1 MKYIEEFYLFVKVVQ
16 EGGFSHAAAALGMPT
31 GTISRRIS
39 QLEEQL
45 GCSLLHRSTR
55 KLRLTDEGLRYYERL
70 CTPLA
75 EIEQATGE
83 IQGQEHDISGLIR
96 LAAPIALSNTILV
109 DMLAD
114 FGLRYPQVQFDIS
127 QTNDHAPLCDQ
138 DRDLV
143 FFNGE
148 LPQSLPNALCLGHI
162 QYGLFA
168 SPLYLEKM
176 GTPSHPAQL
185 EEHEL
190 IHCWPHQHWQLTGR
204 DDQGEQVVQIKRIP
218 RLNVNQT
225 QAAVRAARR
234 HLGIVN
240 APLHYVHPFLQDEQL
255 VAVLP
260 DWQSGRRPFYML
272 LCQPQFTPLRVK
284 MFAEFVE
291 KYSARYR
298 SHQRDDQFLPAMPLP
313 IASDD

>member
-75 EIEQATGE
+75 AIEQATGE
-83 IQGQEHDISGLIR
+83 IQGKEADINGVIR

-114 FGLRYPQVQFDIS
+114 FGLHYPEVQFDIT
-127 QTNDHAPLCDQ
+127 QTNDHQHLFHN

-162 QYGLFA
+162 EYGLFA

-176 GTPSHPAQL
+176 GIPAHPAQL
-185 EEHEL
+185 EEHAL
-190 IHCWPHQHWQLTGR
+190 IYCWPHQHWQLTDR
-204 DDQGEQVVQIKRIP
+204 DEQTVQIKRTAK
-218 RLNVNQT
+218 LTVNQT

-255 VAVLP
+255 VPVLP
-260 DWQSGRRPFYML
+260 DWKTGNRPFYML
-272 LCQPQFTPLRVK
+272 RCQPQFAPLRVK

-298 SHQRDDQFLPAMPLP
+298 NRQWDNQFSPATSLSHC
-313 IASDD
+313 I

>member
-31 GTISRRIS
+31 GTVSRRIS

-45 GCSLLHRSTR
+45 GCTLLHRSTR

-75 EIEQATGE
+75 EIEQAAGE
-83 IQGQEHDISGLIR
+83 IQGQETDISGVIR
-96 LAAPIALSNTILV
+96 LAAPIALSNTILI

-114 FGLRYPQVQFDIS
+114 FGLRYPKVQFDIS
-127 QTNDHAPLCDQ
+127 QTNDHHPLCEQ
-138 DRDLV
+138 DRDLM

-148 LPQSLPNALCLGHI
+148 LPQVLPNAQCLGHI
-162 QYGLFA
+162 EYGLFA

-185 EEHEL
+185 EEHDL
-190 IHCWPHQHWQLTGR
+190 IYCWPHQHWQLIGR
-204 DDQGEQVVQIKRIP
+204 DEQRVQVKRAA
-218 RLNVNQT
+218 RLTVHQT

-260 DWQSGRRPFYML
+260 DWRSDRRPFYML
-272 LCQPQFTPLRVK
+272 RCQPQFTPLRVK

-291 KYSARYR
+291 KYSAHYR
-298 SHQRDDQFLPAMPLP
+298 NRQWDEQFSPATPLP
-313 IASDD
+313 HCI

>member
-83 IQGQEHDISGLIR
+83 IQGREADINGVIR
-96 LAAPIALSNTILV
+96 LAAPIALSNTLLV

-114 FGLRYPQVQFDIS
+114 FGLHYPEVQFDIT
-127 QTNDHAPLCDQ
+127 QTNDHQHLFDN

-148 LPQSLPNALCLGHI
+148 LLQSMTNALCLGHI
-162 QYGLFA
+162 EYGLFA
-168 SPLYLEKM
+168 SRLYLEKM
-176 GTPSHPAQL
+176 GTPAHPTQL
-185 EEHEL
+185 EEHSL
-190 IHCWPHQHWQLTGR
+190 IYCWPHQHWQLIGQ
-204 DDQGEQVVQIKRIP
+204 DDQTIQIKRAAK
-218 RLNVNQT
+218 LTVNQT

-260 DWQSGRRPFYML
+260 DWKTGHRPFYMVR
-272 LCQPQFTPLRVK
+272 CQPQFAPLRVK

-291 KYSARYR
+291 KYSAHYR
-298 SHQRDDQFLPAMPLP
+298 NRQWDNQFSPATSLSHC
-313 IASDD
+313 I

>member
-75 EIEQATGE
+75 AIEQATGE
-83 IQGQEHDISGLIR
+83 IQGKEADINGVIR

-114 FGLRYPQVQFDIS
+114 FGLHYPEVQFDIT
-127 QTNDHAPLCDQ
+127 QTNDHQHLFDN

-162 QYGLFA
+162 EYGLFA

-176 GTPSHPAQL
+176 GIPAHPAQL
-185 EEHEL
+185 EEHAL
-190 IHCWPHQHWQLTGR
+190 IYCWPHQHWQLTDR
-204 DDQGEQVVQIKRIP
+204 DEQTVQIKRTAK
-218 RLNVNQT
+218 LTVNQT

-255 VAVLP
+255 VPVLP
-260 DWQSGRRPFYML
+260 DWKTGNRPFYML
-272 LCQPQFTPLRVK
+272 RCQPQFAPLRVK

-298 SHQRDDQFLPAMPLP
+298 NRQWDNQFSPATSLSHC
-313 IASDD
+313 I

>member
-83 IQGQEHDISGLIR
+83 IRGEETDISGLIR

-114 FGLRYPQVQFDIS
+114 FGLRYPGVQFDIRQS
-127 QTNDHAPLCDQ
+127 NDHALQADQ

-148 LPQSLPNALCLGHI
+148 LPQTLPNALCLGHI

-176 GTPSHPAQL
+176 GVPSHPPQL
-185 EEHEL
+185 EELDL
-190 IHCWPHQHWQLTGR
+190 IYCWPHQHWQLSGR
-204 DDQGEQVVQIKRIP
+204 DEQTVCIKRTP
-218 RLNVNQT
+218 RLCIDQT
-225 QAAVRAARR
+225 QAAVRAAQR

-240 APLHYVHPFLQDEQL
+240 APQHYVHPFLQDGQL
-255 VAVLP
+255 VPVLP
-260 DWQSGRRPFYML
+260 DWQSGKRPFYML
-272 LCQPQFTPLRVK
+272 HCQPRFTPLRVK
-284 MFAEFVE
+284 MFADFVE
-291 KYSARYR
+291 KHSERYR
-298 SHQRDDQFLPAMPLP
+298 TRQQNDQFSPAQPLP
-313 IASDD
+313 VASDG

>member
-75 EIEQATGE
+75 AIEQATGE
-83 IQGQEHDISGLIR
+83 IQGKEADINGVIR
-96 LAAPIALSNTILV
+96 LAAPIVLSNTILV

-114 FGLRYPQVQFDIS
+114 FGLHYPEVQFDIT
-127 QTNDHAPLCDQ
+127 QTNDHQHLFDN

-162 QYGLFA
+162 EYGLFA

-176 GTPSHPAQL
+176 GTPAHPAQL
-185 EEHEL
+185 EEHAL
-190 IHCWPHQHWQLTGR
+190 IYCWPHQHWQLTDR
-204 DDQGEQVVQIKRIP
+204 DEQTVQIKRTAK
-218 RLNVNQT
+218 LTVNQT

-255 VAVLP
+255 VPVLP
-260 DWQSGRRPFYML
+260 DWKTGNRPFYML
-272 LCQPQFTPLRVK
+272 RCQPQFAPLRVK

-298 SHQRDDQFLPAMPLP
+298 NRQWDNQFSPATSLSHC
-313 IASDD
+313 I

>member
-1 MKYIEEFYLFVKVVQ
+1 MKHIEEFYLFIKVVQ

-75 EIEQATGE
+75 QVEQATCE
-83 IQGQEHDISGLIR
+83 IQGTETDINGIIR
-96 LAAPIALSNTILV
+96 VAAPVALSNTILI
-109 DMLAD
+109 DMMAE
-114 FGLRYPQVQFDIS
+114 FGLHYPEVQFDIA
-127 QTNDHAPLCDQ
+127 QTNDHQHLFDH

-148 LPQSLPNALCLGHI
+148 LPQSLPNAICLGHI
-162 QYGLFA
+162 EYGLFA
-168 SPLYLEKM
+168 SPLYLAKK
-176 GTPSHPAQL
+176 GTPSHPNQL
-185 EEHEL
+185 EEHDL
-190 IHCWPHQHWQLTGR
+190 IYCWPHQHWQLTDKDG
-204 DDQGEQVVQIKRIP
+204 QSVCIKRSP
-218 RLNVNQT
+218 KLTVNQT

-240 APLHYVHPFLQDEQL
+240 APLHYLSSFLHEEQL
-255 VAVLP
+255 VPVLT
-260 DWQSGRRPFYML
+260 DWQTGNRPFYML
-272 LCQPQFTPLRVK
+272 RCQQQFAPLRVQ
-284 MFAEFVE
+284 MFADFVE
-291 KYSARYR
+291 KYSACYHNR
-298 SHQRDDQFLPAMPLP
+298 QWDNQFSQGDALPHC
-313 IASDD
+313 I

>member
-83 IQGQEHDISGLIR
+83 IRGEETDISGLIR

-114 FGLRYPQVQFDIS
+114 FGLRYPGVQFDIRQS
-127 QTNDHAPLCDQ
+127 NDHALQADQ

-148 LPQSLPNALCLGHI
+148 LPQTLPNALCLGHI

-176 GTPSHPAQL
+176 GVPSHPTQL
-185 EEHEL
+185 EEHDL
-190 IHCWPHQHWQLTGR
+190 IYC
-204 DDQGEQVVQIKRIP
+204 
-218 RLNVNQT
+218 
-225 QAAVRAARR
+225 
-234 HLGIVN
+234 
-240 APLHYVHPFLQDEQL
+240 
-255 VAVLP
+255 
-260 DWQSGRRPFYML
+260 
-272 LCQPQFTPLRVK
+272 
-284 MFAEFVE
+284 
-291 KYSARYR
+291 
-298 SHQRDDQFLPAMPLP
+298 
-313 IASDD
+313 

>member
-83 IQGQEHDISGLIR
+83 IRGEETDISGLIR

-109 DMLAD
+109 DMLVD
-114 FGLRYPQVQFDIS
+114 FGLRYPEVQFDIRQS
-127 QTNDHAPLCDQ
+127 NDHALQADQ

-148 LPQSLPNALCLGHI
+148 LPQTLPNALCLGHI

-176 GTPSHPAQL
+176 GVPSPPTQPANND
-185 EEHEL
+185 L
-190 IHCWPHQHWQLTGR
+190 IYCWPHQHWQLSGR
-204 DDQGEQVVQIKRIP
+204 DEQTICIKRTP
-218 RLNVNQT
+218 RLCIDQT
-225 QAAVRAARR
+225 QAAVRAAQR

-240 APLHYVHPFLQDEQL
+240 APQHYVHPFLQDGQL
-255 VAVLP
+255 VPVLP
-260 DWQSGRRPFYML
+260 DWQSGKRPFYML
-272 LCQPQFTPLRVK
+272 HCQPRFTPLRVK
-284 MFAEFVE
+284 MFADFVE
-291 KYSARYR
+291 KHSERYR
-298 SHQRDDQFLPAMPLP
+298 TRQQNDQFSPAQPLP
-313 IASDD
+313 VASDG

>member
-70 CTPLA
+70 CTPLG

-83 IQGQEHDISGLIR
+83 IQGKETDLNGVIR

-114 FGLRYPQVQFDIS
+114 FGLRYPEVQFDIT
-127 QTNDHAPLCDQ
+127 QTNDHQHLFDN

-162 QYGLFA
+162 EYGLFA

-176 GTPSHPAQL
+176 GTPSHPGQL
-185 EEHEL
+185 EEHAL
-190 IHCWPHQHWQLTGR
+190 IYCWPHQHWQLTDR
-204 DDQGEQVVQIKRIP
+204 EEQTVQIKRAA
-218 RLNVNQT
+218 RLTVNQT

-260 DWQSGRRPFYML
+260 DWKTGNRPFYML
-272 LCQPQFTPLRVK
+272 RCQPQFAPLRVK
-284 MFAEFVE
+284 MFADFVE

-298 SHQRDDQFLPAMPLP
+298 SLQWDNQFSPATSLSHC
-313 IASDD
+313 I

>member
-75 EIEQATGE
+75 AIEQATGE
-83 IQGQEHDISGLIR
+83 IQGKEADINGVIR

-114 FGLRYPQVQFDIS
+114 FGLHYPEVQFDIT
-127 QTNDHAPLCDQ
+127 QTNDHQHLFDN

-162 QYGLFA
+162 EYGLFA

-176 GTPSHPAQL
+176 GTPAHPAQL

-190 IHCWPHQHWQLTGR
+190 IYCWPHQHWQLTDR
-204 DDQGEQVVQIKRIP
+204 DEQTVQIKRTAK
-218 RLNVNQT
+218 LTVNQT

-255 VAVLP
+255 VPVLP
-260 DWQSGRRPFYML
+260 DWKTGNRPFYML
-272 LCQPQFTPLRVK
+272 RCQPQFAPLRVK

-298 SHQRDDQFLPAMPLP
+298 NRQWDNQFSPATSLSHC
-313 IASDD
+313 I

>member
-75 EIEQATGE
+75 AIEQATGE
-83 IQGQEHDISGLIR
+83 IQGKEADINGVIR

-114 FGLRYPQVQFDIS
+114 FGLHYPEVQFDIT
-127 QTNDHAPLCDQ
+127 QTNDHQHLFDN

-162 QYGLFA
+162 EYGLFA

-176 GTPSHPAQL
+176 GIPAHPAQL
-185 EEHEL
+185 EEHAL
-190 IHCWPHQHWQLTGR
+190 IYCWPHQHWQLTDR
-204 DDQGEQVVQIKRIP
+204 DEQTVQIKRTAK
-218 RLNVNQT
+218 LTVNQT

-255 VAVLP
+255 VPVLP
-260 DWQSGRRPFYML
+260 DWKTGNRPFYVL
-272 LCQPQFTPLRVK
+272 RCQPQFAPLRVK

-298 SHQRDDQFLPAMPLP
+298 NRQWDNQFSPATSLSHC
-313 IASDD
+313 I

>member
-83 IQGQEHDISGLIR
+83 IRGEETDISGLIR

-109 DMLAD
+109 DMLVD
-114 FGLRYPQVQFDIS
+114 FGLRYPGVQFDIRQS
-127 QTNDHAPLCDQ
+127 NDHALQADQ

-148 LPQSLPNALCLGHI
+148 LPQTLPNALCLGHI

-176 GTPSHPAQL
+176 GVPSHPNQL
-185 EEHEL
+185 EEHDL
-190 IHCWPHQHWQLTGR
+190 IYCWPHQHWQLSGR
-204 DDQGEQVVQIKRIP
+204 DEQTICIKRTP
-218 RLNVNQT
+218 RLCIDQT
-225 QAAVRAARR
+225 QAAVRAAQR

-240 APLHYVHPFLQDEQL
+240 APQHYVHPFLQDGQL
-255 VAVLP
+255 VPVLP
-260 DWQSGRRPFYML
+260 DWQSGKRPFYML
-272 LCQPQFTPLRVK
+272 HCQPRFTPLRVK
-284 MFAEFVE
+284 MFADFVE
-291 KYSARYR
+291 KHSERYR
-298 SHQRDDQFLPAMPLP
+298 TRQQNDQFSPAQPLP
-313 IASDD
+313 VASDG

>member
-83 IQGQEHDISGLIR
+83 IRGEETDISGLIR

-114 FGLRYPQVQFDIS
+114 FGLRYPGVQFDIRQS
-127 QTNDHAPLCDQ
+127 NDHALQADQ

-148 LPQSLPNALCLGHI
+148 LPQTLPNALCLGHI

-176 GTPSHPAQL
+176 GVPSPPTQL
-185 EEHEL
+185 EEHDL
-190 IHCWPHQHWQLTGR
+190 IYCWPHQHWQLSGR
-204 DDQGEQVVQIKRIP
+204 DEQTICIKRTP
-218 RLNVNQT
+218 RLCIDQT
-225 QAAVRAARR
+225 QAAVRAAQR

-240 APLHYVHPFLQDEQL
+240 APQHYVHPFLQDGQL
-255 VAVLP
+255 VPVLP
-260 DWQSGRRPFYML
+260 DWQSGKRPFYML
-272 LCQPQFTPLRVK
+272 HCQPRFTPLRVK
-284 MFAEFVE
+284 MFADFVE
-291 KYSARYR
+291 KHSERYR
-298 SHQRDDQFLPAMPLP
+298 TRQQNDQFSPAQPLP
-313 IASDD
+313 VASDG

>member
-75 EIEQATGE
+75 AIEQATGE
-83 IQGQEHDISGLIR
+83 IQGKEADINGVIR

-114 FGLRYPQVQFDIS
+114 FGLHYPEVQFDIT
-127 QTNDHAPLCDQ
+127 QTNDHQHLFDN
-138 DRDLV
+138 DWDLV

-162 QYGLFA
+162 EYGLFA

-176 GTPSHPAQL
+176 GIPAHPAQL
-185 EEHEL
+185 EEHAL
-190 IHCWPHQHWQLTGR
+190 IYCWPHQHWQLTDR
-204 DDQGEQVVQIKRIP
+204 DEQTVQIKRTAK
-218 RLNVNQT
+218 LTVNQT

-255 VAVLP
+255 VPVLP
-260 DWQSGRRPFYML
+260 DWKTGNRPFYIL
-272 LCQPQFTPLRVK
+272 RCQPQFAPLRVK

-298 SHQRDDQFLPAMPLP
+298 NRQWDNQFSPATSLSHC
-313 IASDD
+313 I

>member
-83 IQGQEHDISGLIR
+83 IRGEETDISGLIR

-109 DMLAD
+109 DMLVD
-114 FGLRYPQVQFDIS
+114 FGLRYPGVQFDIRQS
-127 QTNDHAPLCDQ
+127 NDHALQADQ

-148 LPQSLPNALCLGHI
+148 LPQTLPNALCLGHI

-176 GTPSHPAQL
+176 GVPSHPIQL
-185 EEHEL
+185 EEHDL
-190 IHCWPHQHWQLTGR
+190 IYCWPHQHWQLSGR
-204 DDQGEQVVQIKRIP
+204 EEQTICIKRTP
-218 RLNVNQT
+218 RLCIDQT
-225 QAAVRAARR
+225 QAAVRAAQR

-240 APLHYVHPFLQDEQL
+240 APQHYVHPFLQDGQL
-255 VAVLP
+255 VPVLP
-260 DWQSGRRPFYML
+260 DWQSGKRPFYML
-272 LCQPQFTPLRVK
+272 HCQPRFTPLRVK
-284 MFAEFVE
+284 MFADFVE
-291 KYSARYR
+291 KHSERYR
-298 SHQRDDQFLPAMPLP
+298 TRQQNDQFSPAQPLP
-313 IASDD
+313 VASDG

>member
-55 KLRLTDEGLRYYERL
+55 KLRLTDDGLRYYERL

-83 IQGQEHDISGLIR
+83 IQGREADINGVIR

-114 FGLRYPQVQFDIS
+114 FGLHYPAVRFDIT
-127 QTNDHAPLCDQ
+127 QTNDHQHLLDN

-148 LPQSLPNALCLGHI
+148 LPQSMTNAQCLGHI
-162 QYGLFA
+162 EYGLFA
-168 SPLYLEKM
+168 SRLYLEKM
-176 GTPSHPAQL
+176 GTPTHPAQL
-185 EEHEL
+185 EEHSL
-190 IHCWPHQHWQLTGR
+190 IYCWPHQHWQLTGR
-204 DDQGEQVVQIKRIP
+204 DEQTVQIKRTAK
-218 RLNVNQT
+218 LTVNQT

-240 APLHYVHPFLQDEQL
+240 APHHYVHPFLQDEQL

-260 DWQSGRRPFYML
+260 DWQTGNRPFYML
-272 LCQPQFTPLRVK
+272 RCQPQFAPLRVK

-298 SHQRDDQFLPAMPLP
+298 NHQWDNQFSPATSLSRC
-313 IASDD
+313 I

>member
-83 IQGQEHDISGLIR
+83 IRGEETDISGLIR

-109 DMLAD
+109 DMLVD
-114 FGLRYPQVQFDIS
+114 FGLRYPGVQFDIRQS
-127 QTNDHAPLCDQ
+127 NDHALQADQ

-148 LPQSLPNALCLGHI
+148 LPQTLPNALCLGHI

-176 GTPSHPAQL
+176 GVPSHPTQL
-185 EEHEL
+185 EEHDL
-190 IHCWPHQHWQLTGR
+190 IYCWPHQHWQLSGR
-204 DDQGEQVVQIKRIP
+204 DKQAICIKRTP
-218 RLNVNQT
+218 RLCIDQT
-225 QAAVRAARR
+225 QAAVRAAQR

-240 APLHYVHPFLQDEQL
+240 APQHYVHPFLQDGQL
-255 VAVLP
+255 VPVLP
-260 DWQSGRRPFYML
+260 DWQSGKRPFYML
-272 LCQPQFTPLRVK
+272 HCQPRFTPLRVK
-284 MFAEFVE
+284 MFADFVE
-291 KYSARYR
+291 KHSERYR
-298 SHQRDDQFLPAMPLP
+298 TCQQNDQFSPAQPLP
-313 IASDD
+313 VASDG

>member
-83 IQGQEHDISGLIR
+83 IRGEETDISGLIR

-114 FGLRYPQVQFDIS
+114 FGLRYPGVQFDIRQS
-127 QTNDHAPLCDQ
+127 NDHALQADQ

-148 LPQSLPNALCLGHI
+148 LPQTLPNALCLGHI

-176 GTPSHPAQL
+176 GVPYHPTQL
-185 EEHEL
+185 EEHDL
-190 IHCWPHQHWQLTGR
+190 IYCWPHQHWQLNGR
-204 DDQGEQVVQIKRIP
+204 DEQTVCIKRTP
-218 RLNVNQT
+218 RLCIDQT
-225 QAAVRAARR
+225 QAAVRAAQR

-240 APLHYVHPFLQDEQL
+240 APQHYVHPFLQDGQL
-255 VAVLP
+255 VPVLP
-260 DWQSGRRPFYML
+260 DWQSGKRPFYML
-272 LCQPQFTPLRVK
+272 HCQPRFTPLRVK
-284 MFAEFVE
+284 MFADFVE
-291 KYSARYR
+291 KHSERYR
-298 SHQRDDQFLPAMPLP
+298 TRQQNDQFSPAQPLP
-313 IASDD
+313 VASDG

>member
-75 EIEQATGE
+75 AIEQATGE
-83 IQGQEHDISGLIR
+83 IQGKEADINGVIR

-114 FGLRYPQVQFDIS
+114 FGLHYPEVQFDIT
-127 QTNDHAPLCDQ
+127 QTNDHQHLFDN

-162 QYGLFA
+162 EYGLFA

-176 GTPSHPAQL
+176 GIPAHPAQL
-185 EEHEL
+185 EEHAL
-190 IHCWPHQHWQLTGR
+190 IYCWPHQHWQLTDR
-204 DDQGEQVVQIKRIP
+204 DEQTVQIKRTAK
-218 RLNVNQT
+218 LTVNQT

-240 APLHYVHPFLQDEQL
+240 APHHYVHPFLQDEQL
-255 VAVLP
+255 VPVLP
-260 DWQSGRRPFYML
+260 DWKTGNRPFYML
-272 LCQPQFTPLRVK
+272 RCQPQFAPLRVK

-298 SHQRDDQFLPAMPLP
+298 NRQWDNQFSPATSLSHC
-313 IASDD
+313 I

>member
-83 IQGQEHDISGLIR
+83 IRGEETDISGLIR

-109 DMLAD
+109 DMLVD
-114 FGLRYPQVQFDIS
+114 FGLRYPGVQFDIRQS
-127 QTNDHAPLCDQ
+127 NDHALQADQ

-148 LPQSLPNALCLGHI
+148 LPQTLPNALCLGHI

-176 GTPSHPAQL
+176 GVPSHPTQL
-185 EEHEL
+185 EEHDL
-190 IHCWPHQHWQLTGR
+190 IYCWPHQHWQLTDKDG
-204 DDQGEQVVQIKRIP
+204 QHVCIKRP
-218 RLNVNQT
+218 ARLTVNQT

-240 APLHYVHPFLQDEQL
+240 APLHYVASFLHDEQL
-255 VAVLP
+255 VPVLP
-260 DWQSGRRPFYML
+260 DWQTGNRPLYML
-272 LCQPQFTPLRVK
+272 HCQHQFAPLRVN

-298 SHQRDDQFLPAMPLP
+298 NRQWDNQFSQANALPHC
-313 IASDD
+313 I

>member
-70 CTPLA
+70 CTPLG

-83 IQGQEHDISGLIR
+83 IQGKEADLNGVIR
-96 LAAPIALSNTILV
+96 LSAPIALSNTILV

-114 FGLRYPQVQFDIS
+114 FGLRYPEVQFDIT
-127 QTNDHAPLCDQ
+127 QTNDHQHLFDN

-162 QYGLFA
+162 EYGLFA

-176 GTPSHPAQL
+176 GTPSHPGQL
-185 EEHEL
+185 EEHAL
-190 IHCWPHQHWQLTGR
+190 IYCWPHQHWQLTDR
-204 DDQGEQVVQIKRIP
+204 EEQTVQIKRAA
-218 RLNVNQT
+218 RLTVNQT

-260 DWQSGRRPFYML
+260 DWKTGNRPFYML
-272 LCQPQFTPLRVK
+272 RCQPQFAPLRVK
-284 MFAEFVE
+284 MFADFVE

-298 SHQRDDQFLPAMPLP
+298 NRQWDNQFSPATSLSHC
-313 IASDD
+313 I

>member
-75 EIEQATGE
+75 AIEQATGE
-83 IQGQEHDISGLIR
+83 IQGKEADINGVIR

-114 FGLRYPQVQFDIS
+114 FGLHYPEVQFDIT
-127 QTNDHAPLCDQ
+127 QTNDHQHLFDN

-162 QYGLFA
+162 EYGLFA

-176 GTPSHPAQL
+176 GIPAHPAQL
-185 EEHEL
+185 EEHAL
-190 IHCWPHQHWQLTGR
+190 IYCWPHQHWQLTDR
-204 DDQGEQVVQIKRIP
+204 DEQTVQIKRTAK
-218 RLNVNQT
+218 LTVNQT

-255 VAVLP
+255 IPVLP
-260 DWQSGRRPFYML
+260 DWKTGNRPFYML
-272 LCQPQFTPLRVK
+272 RCQPQFAPLRVK

-298 SHQRDDQFLPAMPLP
+298 NRQWDNQFSPATSLSHC
-313 IASDD
+313 I

>member
-1 MKYIEEFYLFVKVVQ
+1 MKHIEEFYLFVKVVQ

-75 EIEQATGE
+75 QIEQATGE
-83 IQGQEHDISGLIR
+83 IQGKEADITGIIR
-96 LAAPIALSNTILV
+96 VAAPIALSNTILI
-109 DMLAD
+109 DMLAE
-114 FGLRYPQVQFDIS
+114 FGLHYPEVQFDIT
-127 QTNDHAPLCDQ
+127 QTNDHQHLFDN

-148 LPQSLPNALCLGHI
+148 LPQSLPNAICLGHI
-162 QYGLFA
+162 EYGLFA
-168 SPLYLEKM
+168 SPLYLAKK
-176 GTPSHPAQL
+176 GTPSHPNQL
-185 EEHEL
+185 EEHDL
-190 IHCWPHQHWQLTGR
+190 IYCWPHQHWQLTDKDG
-204 DDQGEQVVQIKRIP
+204 QSVCIKRSAKLI
-218 RLNVNQT
+218 VNQT

-240 APLHYVHPFLQDEQL
+240 APLHYLSNFLQDEQL
-255 VAVLP
+255 VPVLT
-260 DWQSGRRPFYML
+260 DWQTGNRPFYML
-272 LCQPQFTPLRVK
+272 RCQDQFAPLRVK
-284 MFAEFVE
+284 MFADFVE

-298 SHQRDDQFLPAMPLP
+298 NRQWDNQFSQGDSFTHC
-313 IASDD
+313 I

>member
-75 EIEQATGE
+75 AIEQATGE
-83 IQGQEHDISGLIR
+83 IQGKEADINGVIR

-114 FGLRYPQVQFDIS
+114 FGLHYPEVQFDIT
-127 QTNDHAPLCDQ
+127 QTNDHQHLFDN

-162 QYGLFA
+162 EYGLFA

-176 GTPSHPAQL
+176 GIPAHPAQL
-185 EEHEL
+185 EEHAL
-190 IHCWPHQHWQLTGR
+190 IYCWPHQHWQLTDR
-204 DDQGEQVVQIKRIP
+204 DEQTVQIKRTAK
-218 RLNVNQT
+218 LTVNQT

-255 VAVLP
+255 VPVLP
-260 DWQSGRRPFYML
+260 DWKTGNRPFYML
-272 LCQPQFTPLRVK
+272 RCQPQFAPLRVK

-298 SHQRDDQFLPAMPLP
+298 NRQWDNQFSPATNLSHC
-313 IASDD
+313 I

>member
-1 MKYIEEFYLFVKVVQ
+1 MKHIEEFYLFVKVVQ

-45 GCSLLHRSTR
+45 GSSLLHRSTR

-83 IQGQEHDISGLIR
+83 IQGREADINGVIR
-96 LAAPIALSNTILV
+96 LAAPIALSNTLLV

-114 FGLRYPQVQFDIS
+114 FGLHYPQVQFDIA
-127 QTNDHAPLCDQ
+127 QTNDHQHLFDN
-138 DRDLV
+138 DRDLI

-148 LPQSLPNALCLGHI
+148 LPQSLPHAICLGHI
-162 QYGLFA
+162 EYGLFA
-168 SPLYLEKM
+168 SPLYLAKK
-176 GTPSHPAQL
+176 GTPSHPNQL
-185 EEHEL
+185 EEHDL
-190 IHCWPHQHWQLTGR
+190 VYCWPHQHWQLTDKDG
-204 DDQGEQVVQIKRIP
+204 QSVCVKRTAK
-218 RLNVNQT
+218 LTVNQT

-255 VAVLP
+255 VPVLT
-260 DWQSGRRPFYML
+260 DWQTGHRPFYML
-272 LCQPQFTPLRVK
+272 CCQPQFAPLRVK

-291 KYSARYR
+291 KYSACYR
-298 SHQRDDQFLPAMPLP
+298 NRQWDNQFSQGDSLTHC
-313 IASDD
+313 I

>member
-75 EIEQATGE
+75 AIEQATGE
-83 IQGQEHDISGLIR
+83 IQGKEADINGVIR

-114 FGLRYPQVQFDIS
+114 FGLHYPEVQFDIT
-127 QTNDHAPLCDQ
+127 QTNDHQHLFDN

-162 QYGLFA
+162 EYGLFA

-176 GTPSHPAQL
+176 GIPAHPAQL
-185 EEHEL
+185 EEHAL
-190 IHCWPHQHWQLTGR
+190 IYCWPHQHWQLTDR
-204 DDQGEQVVQIKRIP
+204 DEQTVQIKRTAK
-218 RLNVNQT
+218 LTVNQT

-240 APLHYVHPFLQDEQL
+240 VPLHYVHPFLQDEQL
-255 VAVLP
+255 VPVLP
-260 DWQSGRRPFYML
+260 DWKTGNRPFYML
-272 LCQPQFTPLRVK
+272 RCQPQFAPLRVK

-298 SHQRDDQFLPAMPLP
+298 NRQWDNQFSPATSLSHC
-313 IASDD
+313 I

>member
-83 IQGQEHDISGLIR
+83 IRGEETDISGLIR

-109 DMLAD
+109 DMLVD
-114 FGLRYPQVQFDIS
+114 FGLRYPGVQFDIRQS
-127 QTNDHAPLCDQ
+127 NDHALQADQ

-148 LPQSLPNALCLGHI
+148 LPQTLPNALCLGHI

-176 GTPSHPAQL
+176 GVPFHPTQL
-185 EEHEL
+185 EEHDL
-190 IHCWPHQHWQLTGR
+190 IYCWPHQHWQLSGR
-204 DDQGEQVVQIKRIP
+204 DEQTVCIKRTP
-218 RLNVNQT
+218 RLCIDQT
-225 QAAVRAARR
+225 QAAVRAAQR

-240 APLHYVHPFLQDEQL
+240 APQHYVHPFLQDGQL
-255 VAVLP
+255 VPVLP
-260 DWQSGRRPFYML
+260 DWQSGKRPFYML
-272 LCQPQFTPLRVK
+272 HCQPRFTPLRVK
-284 MFAEFVE
+284 MFADFVE
-291 KYSARYR
+291 KHSERYR
-298 SHQRDDQFLPAMPLP
+298 TRQQNDQFSPAQPLP
-313 IASDD
+313 VASDG

>member
-75 EIEQATGE
+75 AIEQATGE
-83 IQGQEHDISGLIR
+83 IQGKEADINGVIR

-114 FGLRYPQVQFDIS
+114 FGLHYPEVQFDIT
-127 QTNDHAPLCDQ
+127 QTNDHQHLFDN

-162 QYGLFA
+162 EYGLFA

-176 GTPSHPAQL
+176 GTPAHPTQL
-185 EEHEL
+185 EEHAL
-190 IHCWPHQHWQLTGR
+190 IYCWPHQHWQLTDR
-204 DDQGEQVVQIKRIP
+204 DEQTVQIKRTAK
-218 RLNVNQT
+218 LTVNQT

-255 VAVLP
+255 VPVLP
-260 DWQSGRRPFYML
+260 DWKTGNRPFYML
-272 LCQPQFTPLRVK
+272 RCQPQFAPLRVK

-298 SHQRDDQFLPAMPLP
+298 NRQWDNQFSPATSLSHC
-313 IASDD
+313 I

>member
-75 EIEQATGE
+75 AIEQATGE
-83 IQGQEHDISGLIR
+83 IQGKEADINGVIR

-114 FGLRYPQVQFDIS
+114 FGLHYPEVQFDIT
-127 QTNDHAPLCDQ
+127 QTNDHQHLFDN

-162 QYGLFA
+162 EYGLFA

-176 GTPSHPAQL
+176 GIPAHPAQL
-185 EEHEL
+185 EEHAL
-190 IHCWPHQHWQLTGR
+190 IYCWPHQHWQLTDR
-204 DDQGEQVVQIKRIP
+204 DEQTVQIKRSAK
-218 RLNVNQT
+218 LTVNQT

-255 VAVLP
+255 VPVLP
-260 DWQSGRRPFYML
+260 DWKTGNRPFYML
-272 LCQPQFTPLRVK
+272 RCQPQFAPLRVK

-298 SHQRDDQFLPAMPLP
+298 NRQWDNQFSPATSLSHC
-313 IASDD
+313 I

>member
-75 EIEQATGE
+75 AIEQATGE
-83 IQGQEHDISGLIR
+83 IQGKEADINGVIR

-114 FGLRYPQVQFDIS
+114 FGLHYPEVQFDIT
-127 QTNDHAPLCDQ
+127 QTNDHQHLFDN

-162 QYGLFA
+162 EYGLFA

-176 GTPSHPAQL
+176 GIPAHPAQL
-185 EEHEL
+185 EEHAL
-190 IHCWPHQHWQLTGR
+190 IYCWPHQHWQLTDR
-204 DDQGEQVVQIKRIP
+204 DEQTVQIKRTAK
-218 RLNVNQT
+218 LTVNQT

-255 VAVLP
+255 VPVLP
-260 DWQSGRRPFYML
+260 DWKTGNRPFYML
-272 LCQPQFTPLRVK
+272 RCQPQFAPLRVK
-284 MFAEFVE
+284 MFTEFVE

-298 SHQRDDQFLPAMPLP
+298 NRQWDNQFSPATSLSHC
-313 IASDD
+313 I